1 MESIGPKGLIKK
13 DEFVR
18 VIIQCLYSLGY
29 QKSATCL
36 ELESG
41 ISYKSLG
48 LDFLE
53 SQITDGNWD
62 DCINALN
69 GIKDLDEQMRASAL
83 FLIFKQ
89 CLLECLS
96 RGDDSSAL
104 TVLRK
109 RVSKLQVGEDKVHNL
124 AFNML
129 SLKGIG
135 LCMIDHSVIV
145 DLRKKLVVE
154 LERLLPPPIA
164 LPENRLV
171 NLVEV
176 AVSARIDSCLY
187 HNSFDAISLYE
198 DHQCGRDQIPTET
211 VQVFSCFF

>member
-18 VIIQCLYSLGY
+18 VIIQCLHSLGY

-41 ISYKSLG
+41 VSYKSLG

-53 SQITDGNWD
+53 SQIIDGNWD

-69 GIKDLDEQMRASAL
+69 GIEDLDEQMRASAL

-96 RGDDSSAL
+96 RGDDLSAL

-129 SLKGIG
+129 SLKDMG

-164 LPENRLV
+164 VPENRLV
-171 NLVEV
+171 NLVEM
-176 AVSARIDSCLY
+176 AVSAQIDSCLY

-211 VQVFSCFF
+211 LQVFSCFL